1 MPIRDTKAVY
11 RRFIEEVANKG
22 NFALA
27 DELLADDII
36 EYEILPP
43 GLPAN
48 RDGIRQLFRLLRTAF
63 PDLEIT
69 IEDLLKDG
77 DKVVAR
83 VTLRGTHSGEFL
95 GLPPTGKKV
104 AYEAIDI
111 SRIVDGRMVEHWGIP
126 DYLTLFRQLGV
137 NGFETSSGA

>member
-1 MPIRDTKAVY
+1 MPITDNREVY

-22 NFALA
+22 NFAVA
-27 DELLADDII
+27 DELLADDVI
-36 EYEILPP
+36 EYENLPE
-43 GLPAN
+43 GLPRN
-48 RDGIRQLFRLLRTAF
+48 GEGIRRLFRLLREGF
-63 PDLEIT
+63 PDFNIT
-69 IEDLLKDG
+69 IEDLLNDG

-95 GLPPTGKKV
+95 GLPPTGRKV

-126 DYLTLFRQLGV
+126 DYLTLYRQLGIKSV
-137 NGFETSSGA
+137 

>member
-1 MPIRDTKAVY
+1 MPIKDTKAVY

-27 DELLADDII
+27 DELLAEDVI

-69 IEDLLKDG
+69 IEDLLNDG